1 MSVGA
6 PPTTAPLLE
15 ARNLELRYPV
25 RTGTLRRSTR
35 YVRAVDDVSLEL
47 APGETLG
54 VVGESG
60 CGKSSLARCLVRL
73 ATPTAGSLLY
83 RGTDITRASPRS
95 LRPVRREIQMVFQDP
110 EASLNGRKRVGQIL
124 ATGLK
129 LRGVPTTEIKEE
141 IGELLRLV
149 GLDPGHVDHFPHEFS
164 GGQRQRIGIARAL
177 SADPRLIVL
186 DEPVSAL
193 DVSIRAQV
201 VNLLSDLRQER
212 SLAYVF
218 VAHDLAVIRHA
229 SDRIAVMYLGRIVE
243 QSPADDLYDRPLHPY
258 TAALLAAVP
267 VPDRAA
273 ARGRSRVVIR
283 GEPANALE
291 LPSGCRFRP
300 RCPRATELCAAVD
313 PQLADHGGHHLVA
326 CHHPLDGPAQVKST
340 GPARMDGPGSAEADQ
355 LRP

>member
-1 MSVGA
+1 VSVDA
-6 PPTTAPLLE
+6 PPATEPLLE

-25 RTGTLRRSTR
+25 RTGSIRQPTR

-73 ATPTAGSLLY
+73 ATPTAGTLVY
-83 RGTDITRASPRS
+83 RGRDITRASTRS

-124 ATGLK
+124 ATGLR
-129 LRGVPTTEIKEE
+129 LRGVPANRIKGEIR
-141 IGELLRLV
+141 ELLRLV
-149 GLDPGHVDHFPHEFS
+149 GLNPEQVDHFPHEFS

-177 SADPRLIVL
+177 SADPRLVVL

-201 VNLLSDLRQER
+201 VNLLADLREER
-212 SLAYVF
+212 NLSYVF
-218 VAHDLAVIRHA
+218 VAHDLAVVRHA

-243 QSPADDLYDRPLHPY
+243 QSPADDLYDHPLHPY

-267 VPDRAA
+267 MPDRAA
-273 ARGRSRVVIR
+273 ARLRSKTVIR

-300 RCPRATELCAAVD
+300 RCPRATELCATVD
-313 PQLADHGGHHLVA
+313 PQLVDHGGGHLVA
-326 CHHPLDGPAQVKST
+326 CHHPLDKPA
-340 GPARMDGPGSAEADQ
+340 PAADADSCV
-355 LRP
+355 PA